1 MRIDIFDQA
10 VELAANR
17 SIVLHDARHAEVAC
31 LRGRIWITED
41 PLRNDVLLEAGES
54 HVLDVD
60 GLAFVTGLTDSS
72 VWLREPLHAPARRR
86 PGPAMWLAAAAA
98 GAARLAG
105 RLRGRA
111 AADGA
116 PA

>member
-1 MRIDIFDQA
+1 MKIEIFDQA

-17 SIVLHDARHAEVAC
+17 SIVLHDARQAEIVC

-41 PLRNDVLLEAGES
+41 PLRNDILLDAGAS
-54 HVLDVD
+54 HVLEVD
-60 GLAFVTGLTDSS
+60 GLAFVTGMTDSS
-72 VWLREPLHAPARRR
+72 VWLREPLHAPPTRR
-86 PGPAMWLAAAAA
+86 PAPWFAAATSAAVRLAA
-98 GAARLAG
+98 

-111 AADGA
+111 TAEGM